1 VDFDA
6 DPRAPRAADLRRTEP
21 FSGAKG
27 ARTLEDVRPDVDC
40 SAEAGVAPAKLRR
53 SLDVVPV
60 FGVVVEFRAD
70 AKELRDP
77 RRESKGWRAP
87 PPSDVRPA
95 PCDAR
100 RAFHSSN
107 CLRRSCAASFPLG
120 SGARN
125 DIASC
130 AARPALPQCFRENVR
145 ERSFS
150 RPRQFRFV
158 PPQFR
163 AVCSA
168 ASVPGHKI
176 RQL

>member
-1 VDFDA
+1 M
-6 DPRAPRAADLRRTEP
+6 RRTEP

-125 DIASC
+125 DIA
-130 AARPALPQCFRENVR
+130 AVVDARQRLRAP
-145 ERSFS
+145 
-150 RPRQFRFV
+150 RPRNGQKKTR
-158 PPQFR
+158 R
-163 AVCSA
+163 AREIGSPRGKTQESTV
-168 ASVPGHKI
+168 
-176 RQL
+176 